1 MSSKKAA
8 PSHKGNGGDR
18 INISKLIHEAK
29 RLYVDSQVDS
39 DILGHLPSGVLDKIC
54 LLSTHSIRALA
65 APPEK
70 YNSQREL
77 FRDAARLHQAGLFD
91 SEIEAVLRTRFVDYY
106 RVISTREF
114 DRAIGNSKACPP
126 QISRSEPTWPRPNPG
141 RIADIRRNGISL
153 EGLKQLFPAKLGTH
167 GPSTEGIIDALFPG
181 KPWLCCGASTSQ
193 FATLRREEWRGQL
206 SGLQFIVPSPM
217 SKKWGCTKDT
227 PPKRSQH
234 TLGNTGPRHYLVIEF
249 DQGTFDNQA
258 AILWHLH
265 QRTAHDPL
273 ILAVMSGG
281 KSLHGW
287 FRCQGISEARLRG
300 FTRYTATL
308 GADPTTWT
316 RSQFV
321 RMPDGLRS
329 NGERQ
334 EVVFFN
340 PRGLPDE

>member
-1 MSSKKAA
+1 MRCFLGIRGFAA
-8 PSHKGNGGDR
+8 GCQRLDSLRYAVRNGG
-18 INISKLIHEAK
+18 A
-29 RLYVDSQVDS
+29 
-39 DILGHLPSGVLDKIC
+39 
-54 LLSTHSIRALA
+54 
-65 APPEK
+65 
-70 YNSQREL
+70 NSP
-77 FRDAARLHQAGLFD
+77 D
-91 SEIEAVLRTRFVDYY
+91 
-106 RVISTREF
+106 
-114 DRAIGNSKACPP
+114 
-126 QISRSEPTWPRPNPG
+126 
-141 RIADIRRNGISL
+141 
-153 EGLKQLFPAKLGTH
+153 
-167 GPSTEGIIDALFPG
+167 
-181 KPWLCCGASTSQ
+181 
-193 FATLRREEWRGQL
+193 
-206 SGLQFIVPSPM
+206 LQFIVPSPM
-217 SKKWGCTKDT
+217 TKKWGYTKDT
-227 PPKRSQH
+227 PPKSSQH
-234 TLGNTGPRHYLVIEF
+234 TLDNTGQRHHLVIEF
-249 DQGTFDNQA
+249 DQGTFNDQA

>member
-1 MSSKKAA
+1 MD
-8 PSHKGNGGDR
+8 GGHV
-18 INISKLIHEAK
+18 NISKLIREAK
-29 RLYVDSQVDS
+29 RQYVDSQVDS
-39 DILGHLPSGVLDKIC
+39 DILDRLPSDLLDKIC

-70 YNSQREL
+70 HNSQREL
-77 FRDAARLHQAGLFD
+77 FRDSVRLHQAGLFD
-91 SEIEAVLRTRFVDYY
+91 PEIEDVLRARFFDYY
-106 RVISTREF
+106 RPVSTREF
-114 DRAIGNSKACPP
+114 KRAIANSKAWPALV
-126 QISRSEPTWPRPNPG
+126 SRSEPTWPRRNPA

-153 EGLKQLFPAKLGTH
+153 EGLKQLSPAKLGSY
-167 GPSTEGIIDALFPG
+167 GPNTESIIDALFPG
-181 KPWLCCGASTSQ
+181 NPWLCCGVSTSR

-206 SGLQFIVPSPM
+206 SDLQFIVPSPM
-217 SKKWGCTKDT
+217 TKKWGYTKDT
-227 PPKRSQH
+227 PPKSSQH
-234 TLGNTGPRHYLVIEF
+234 TLDNTGQRHHLVIEF
-249 DQGTFDNQA
+249 DQGTFNDQA